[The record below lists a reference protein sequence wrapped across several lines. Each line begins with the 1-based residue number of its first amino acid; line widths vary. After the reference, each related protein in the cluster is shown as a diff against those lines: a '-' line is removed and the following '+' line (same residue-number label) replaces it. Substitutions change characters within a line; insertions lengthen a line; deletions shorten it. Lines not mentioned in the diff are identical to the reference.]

1 MNNQIT
7 DAGFIKAFAKLCD
20 DAYNKGWH
28 ERNGGNLSYRIK
40 EEELEPVYSLLSF
53 DREFS
58 PIGITAENL
67 ANEFFLVTGSGKYFQ
82 NVKADVENN
91 AAIIQINEAGSA
103 YRIVWGL
110 TSGGV
115 PTSELPTHLINHS
128 IKKEASKGLHRVIM
142 HSHPANTIAL
152 TFVLP
157 LDTKVFSRELW
168 EMMTE
173 CPIVFPK
180 GVGVLPWRVPGSAD
194 IALET
199 AELIKQH
206 DVVVWAHHG
215 VFCSG
220 ADFDETFG
228 LMHTVEKAAEILVK
242 VLSCGGKRQTMC
254 KDDICSLCGPYKV
267 DINKD
272 YLD

>member
-1 MNNQIT
+1 
-7 DAGFIKAFAKLCD
+7 
-20 DAYNKGWH
+20 
-28 ERNGGNLSYRIK
+28 
-40 EEELEPVYSLLSF
+40 
-53 DREFS
+53 
-58 PIGITAENL
+58 
-67 ANEFFLVTGSGKYFQ
+67 
-82 NVKADVENN
+82 
-91 AAIIQINEAGSA
+91 
-103 YRIVWGL
+103 
-110 TSGGV
+110 
-115 PTSELPTHLINHS
+115 
-128 IKKEASKGLHRVIM
+128 M

-254 KDDICSLCGPYKV
+254 KDDICCCADPTRLTLIKIILIKGERTMGQFQKIVLSFLIISILLGAC
-267 DINKD
+267 
-272 YLD
+272 